1 MTTPRRRG
9 RPRTKPKPIEAAAAK
24 QHRRPAL
31 PPLPFEAERRQLV
44 AELGRPSCAEFTPS
58 DATGLAPID
67 SDHSADVAHL
77 PVRLP
82 GVRFALSAAQQAA
95 AVANLQ
101 AFAKHGVTGLA
112 ANSRRTMLADWLTWL
127 AFCRQRDRP
136 ALPVHFDDLRE
147 FLDELID
154 AGRKR
159 ATVEHHLYTLR
170 QACAFY
176 GCPDPMGQPVAKAYW
191 RDTCRDRLI
200 AAKRQAEGL
209 RQDDVERMVASLD
222 LDVPQ
227 QARDAALVRMA
238 YDLLARRNELATA
251 RWTDLKLPRRGHGFY
266 TVPRSKTDQEAKGTM
281 LALSPATVAA
291 LLAWRRHAHPELPYV
306 FQPMKVRR
314 HTTGPAKGD
323 LIIRPLDAGEI
334 PKIWNRLAVAAGID
348 GGERRFSGH
357 SARVGAAQDVTDAGG
372 DVALL
377 MKLGRWKTPVQP
389 AHYGAAGIAARA
401 MDTRQGLLDALRQR
415 TRPESGE

>member
-1 MTTPRRRG
+1 MSDLPRRRRG
-9 RPRTKPKPIEAAAAK
+9 RPRTKPVDAVPAPTP
-24 QHRRPAL
+24 HRRPPL
-31 PPLPFEAERRQLV
+31 PPLPFESERQQLV
-44 AELGRPSCAEFTPS
+44 AELARPSAAELTPVE
-58 DATGLAPID
+58 ATGLAPID
-67 SDHSADVAHL
+67 GDQGADVAHL

-82 GVRFALSAAQQAA
+82 GVRFALSPAQQAA
-95 AVANLQ
+95 AVATLQ

-127 AFCRQRDRP
+127 AFCRHHDRP
-136 ALPVHFDDLRE
+136 ALPVQFDDMRE
-147 FLDELID
+147 FLDALID

-176 GCPDPMGQPVAKAYW
+176 GCPDPMAQPVAKAYW
-191 RDTCRDRLI
+191 RDTCRDRLV

-209 RQDDVERMVASLD
+209 RLDDVDRMVAGLD
-222 LDVPQ
+222 LAVPQ

-238 YDLLARRNELATA
+238 YDLLARRNELASA
-251 RWTDLKLPRRGHGFY
+251 LWTDLKLPRRGNGHGFY
-266 TVPRSKTDQEAKGTM
+266 LVPRSKTDQEGKGTL

-291 LLAWRRHAHPELPYV
+291 LQAWSRHAHPALPFV

-314 HTTGPAKGD
+314 YRTGPQKGEV
-323 LIIRPLDAGEI
+323 IVRPLDAGEI

-348 GGERRFSGH
+348 LGERWFSGH
-357 SARVGAAQDVTDAGG
+357 SARVGASQDVTDAGG

-377 MKLGRWKTPVQP
+377 MKLGRWRTPVQP

-401 MDTRQGLLDALRQR
+401 MDTRQELLTKLKQR
-415 TRPESGE
+415 NET